1 MKLASHVKQLTPSV
15 TIDKIGTFARKF
27 EFLKLISGTVSLT
40 TFQCVNTGQGEIGDG
55 ISKCNF

>member
-15 TIDKIGTFARKF
+15 TIDKIGTFAWKF

-55 ISKCNF
+55 IS